1 MTDPK
6 RSWFDGTINLPTIL
20 SVVAA
25 AATAC
30 VFAVTTYNGVEHRVT
45 ILEQHDIQA
54 TENRGNVQNSLDK
67 INEKLDRLNDKLIAS
82 SAGARPDMQRWSK

>member
-54 TENRGNVQNSLDK
+54 AENRG
-67 INEKLDRLNDKLIAS
+67 
-82 SAGARPDMQRWSK
+82 QRSEQS

>member
-1 MTDPK
+1 MESK

-30 VFAVTTYNGVEHRVT
+30 VFAVTTYNGIEHRVT
-45 ILEQHDIQA
+45 ILEQHDIQSA
-54 TENRGNVQNSLDK
+54 ENRGNVQTSLDR
-67 INEKLDRLNDKLIAS
+67 INEKLDKLNDKLITS
-82 SAGARPDMQRWSK
+82 SAGNRPDMQRWSK